1 MFVQS
6 ADGKINQTERHSG
19 EPVIC
24 HAWTRAAGL
33 TVVLDLIKGE

>member
-19 EPVIC
+19 EPSF
-24 HAWTRAAGL
+24 AMPGL
-33 TVVLDLIKGE
+33 KREG